1 MPGEGVSLTRFGS
14 EESEM
19 EGMGVG
25 WTVLGGYDWDLPF
38 TTFSSLFLGRLC
50 FLQLS
55 IYCNWNL
62 QVLDL

>member
-1 MPGEGVSLTRFGS
+1 
-14 EESEM
+14 
-19 EGMGVG
+19 MGVG
-25 WTVLGGYDWDLPF
+25 WTVLGGYDWVLPL